1 MIHDEHDTK
10 DMIKIILQKII
21 DEMNT
26 LESDRIMPEDRK
38 PKAVK
43 VEVESAIPIAVEGE
57 EDEDLDPT
65 VLTDLLTKAG
75 EADETGAPLDDIVGD
90 FPPEI
95 NDAVRRRR
103 QVK

>member
-1 MIHDEHDTK
+1 MLSNEHDPK
-10 DMIKIILQKII
+10 DMIKMILQKII

-26 LESDRIMPEDRK
+26 LESDRIIPDDRK

-43 VEVESAIPIAVEGE
+43 VEVESAIPLAVEGE

-65 VLTDLLTKAG
+65 VLTDLMTKAG
-75 EADETGAPLDDIVGD
+75 EADETGALPDDIEGD

-95 NDAVRRRR
+95 NDAVRRRK